1 MVSFLVENF
10 VLCFGASNEYLLG
23 EEADIVLDGNVMED
37 DSDSGTDVGV
47 GDTGGTDGWD
57 SLDQVLYLIICTGK
71 NWMNIS

>member
-37 DSDSGTDVGV
+37 DSDSGTD
-47 GDTGGTDGWD
+47 
-57 SLDQVLYLIICTGK
+57 
-71 NWMNIS
+71 